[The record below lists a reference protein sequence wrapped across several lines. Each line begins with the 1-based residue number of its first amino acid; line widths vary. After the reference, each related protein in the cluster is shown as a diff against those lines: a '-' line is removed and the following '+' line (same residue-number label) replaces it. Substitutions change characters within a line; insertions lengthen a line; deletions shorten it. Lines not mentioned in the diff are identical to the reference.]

1 MSIDHQTYIK
11 QILQNVDERGYLK
24 QSESSTIEFKES
36 FKSNMP
42 KYSKTMAA
50 FANNKGG
57 YILFGIKDSP
67 RELIGIDKDKDK
79 FDNTKKENITN
90 FLIDHFDPEI
100 MWEMGLVDN
109 EGRWFGYIYV
119 YEAEEKPVIC
129 KNNAGN
135 NDIQPGEIYFRYSG
149 ESKKIGYSELK
160 KIFDEF
166 REKERSMWMS
176 HIERIA
182 KIGPSNAAI
191 LDLLNGDIHI
201 KEIEGAKLIMD
212 KNLIDEL
219 RDKAKFIEEGKF
231 SETGG
236 EPTLKIVD
244 EIVNADVVIPALD
257 LNKDYPFLQK
267 QLAEQL
273 GLRPYEVQVLI
284 WKYKIKDDRKY
295 HIEIETSKSGKVHK
309 YSRYALE
316 QLKSIL
322 NKQKDIQQFL
332 KGISKEYE
340 NRIRSGR

>member
-1 MSIDHQTYIK
+1 M
-11 QILQNVDERGYLK
+11 
-24 QSESSTIEFKES
+24 
-36 FKSNMP
+36 
-42 KYSKTMAA
+42 
-50 FANNKGG
+50 
-57 YILFGIKDSP
+57 
-67 RELIGIDKDKDK
+67 
-79 FDNTKKENITN
+79 
-90 FLIDHFDPEI
+90 
-100 MWEMGLVDN
+100 
-109 EGRWFGYIYV
+109 GYIYV
-119 YEAEEKPVIC
+119 YEAKEKPIIC
-129 KNNAGN
+129 KKNAGD

-149 ESKKIGYSELK
+149 QSRKIGYSELK
-160 KIFDEF
+160 KIIDEF
-166 REKERSMWMS
+166 REKERRRWMS
-176 HIERIA
+176 YIKKIA

-201 KEIEGAKLIMD
+201 KEIEGAKLVMD

-236 EPTLKIVD
+236 EPTLKIVG

-284 WKYKIKDDRKY
+284 WKYKIKDDKKY

-340 NRIRSGR
+340 NRMRSDR